1 MSGVLSSLFD
11 LSGFF
16 FMFTLNLLVICLVC
30 YYFKRRIETLEHAQ
44 MEQSKILRTYIQQAN
59 NINIKQDVREETVQE
74 AKQFKNNNIDETNQ
88 NNQFS
93 DQPFKK
99 IEINQFTL
107 SRDEDSQ
114 SEDTSDDDDD
124 DDDDDDGYGE
134 NIQIT
139 EDNNIKVLRLG
150 PEDSDD
156 DDDDDDEVESDDEDS
171 TDNNNDIYENDNKN
185 NDKDTNDIVTKNITL
200 EIDYNKLTAKE
211 LKSICK
217 ERNLTGF
224 NNLKKTDLVELLKN
238 SQTIKQEVVEEITSP
253 PEVKL
258 DNVNTLE
265 ESSDTIETSNIEKEV
280 SLDVIEP

>member
-1 MSGVLSSLFD
+1 MSGILSSLFD

-59 NINIKQDVREETVQE
+59 NITPKQDVRAETVQE
-74 AKQFKNNNIDETNQ
+74 ARQFKTNNIDETNQ

-93 DQPFKK
+93 EQPFKK
-99 IEINQFTL
+99 IEINEFTL

-114 SEDTSDDDDD
+114 SEDTSDDEDDED
-124 DDDDDDGYGE
+124 YDENDELGE

-139 EDNNIKVLRLG
+139 EDSNIKVLRLG
-150 PEDSDD
+150 TEDSDD
-156 DDDDDDEVESDDEDS
+156 GEDEDDDEDEDE
-171 TDNNNDIYENDNKN
+171 DNNNNSNDITEDYNKN
-185 NDKDTNDIVTKNITL
+185 NNNIVTKNITL

-217 ERNLTGF
+217 EKNLTGF

-238 SQTIKQEVVEEITSP
+238 SQTIKQEVVEEIESP
-253 PEVKL
+253 YELKL

-265 ESSDTIETSNIEKEV
+265 ENIDTIETSNNKKEIT
-280 SLDVIEP
+280 LDVIES